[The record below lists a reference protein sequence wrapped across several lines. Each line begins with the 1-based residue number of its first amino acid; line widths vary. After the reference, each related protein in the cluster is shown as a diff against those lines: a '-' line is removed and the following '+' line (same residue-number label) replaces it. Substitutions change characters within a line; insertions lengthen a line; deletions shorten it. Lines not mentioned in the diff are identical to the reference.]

1 MPQPRPRPR
10 RSSRATRSNPL
21 HDIKRVKPGNESRK
35 PAPSKDPFD
44 RRTSTTPASKD
55 PPVSGTTPAPKKSPV
70 TGSTPASDEEGEEVL
85 ERRKVKLAV
94 DEEESEEEILLRRP
108 TKRRQQY
115 SRDVVEVDDDDDDD
129 DDDESDELNGVFT
142 QVPREED
149 DMDFEALLSESFTDD
164 LVDDIE
170 DTSPAQPLP
179 PPVPMRSLTM
189 PAPKPSLKTA
199 TPTLPPKTATPTL
212 PLKTP
217 TTTLPLKTPTL
228 TLPLTSTTT
237 LPLTS
242 TTTLPLTSTTTLPLT
257 SATTSATTLPT
268 RTSSSMP
275 SVSQPSLF
283 TAVDMASFKKH
294 LIARVDGAHD
304 RIQAVSNVLKAV
316 QVVKKRHEDNIL
328 RHGGDIN
335 RMQQRLQAQ
344 QEVMEVLHS
353 NWLGHE
359 QRISHL
365 EDIIKQLHQ
374 YLGTAM
380 TASEAEV
387 DPPSNSS

>member
-1 MPQPRPRPR
+1 MMQSLKKARQAGRDRGDVDPTHRLHY
-10 RSSRATRSNPL
+10 ATTTPTPTPF
-21 HDIKRVKPGNESRK
+21 KP
-35 PAPSKDPFD
+35 
-44 RRTSTTPASKD
+44 TTPASKD

-94 DEEESEEEILLRRP
+94 DEEESEEEVLLRRP

-217 TTTLPLKTPTL
+217 TTTH
-228 TLPLTSTTT
+228 
-237 LPLTS
+237 
-242 TTTLPLTSTTTLPLT
+242 
-257 SATTSATTLPT
+257 
-268 RTSSSMP
+268 
-275 SVSQPSLF
+275 QPSLF